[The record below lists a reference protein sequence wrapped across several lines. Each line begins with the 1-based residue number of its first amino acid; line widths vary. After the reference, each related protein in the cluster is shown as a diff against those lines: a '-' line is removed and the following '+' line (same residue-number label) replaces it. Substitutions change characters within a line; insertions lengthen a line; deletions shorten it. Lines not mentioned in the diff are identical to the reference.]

1 MFDSIETRNT
11 IFDFNQYIYI
21 HSFISKNETKYNI
34 NSLNLENLI
43 EKTRFLLRKFS
54 KRVCWKLG

>member
-11 IFDFNQYIYI
+11 IFDFNQYVYI
-21 HSFISKNETKYNI
+21 HSFVHKNETKYNI

-43 EKTRFLLRKFS
+43 EKISFK
-54 KRVCWKLG
+54 KI